1 MFVYIYKNVRIPR
14 LKSNIGRHIHN
25 TSLLMATRKHPVK
38 FFCPSVT
45 INPLIHPESFRLSF
59 SLHRI
64 IFAGGYDSD
73 NDEEEVQ
80 EDEEEGEHVTATLI
94 QEYP

>member
-1 MFVYIYKNVRIPR
+1 MMHGRKNIKIQSR
-14 LKSNIGRHIHN
+14 
-25 TSLLMATRKHPVK
+25 SLVMSKRKHPVK
-38 FFCPSVT
+38 FFCPSTT
-45 INPLIHPESFRLSF
+45 INPLIHTPSFRLSF

-73 NDEEEVQ
+73 NDEKEVQ
-80 EDEEEGEHVTATLI
+80 GDEEEGEHVAVTLT